1 MLVPKVILQI
11 DTSRACGR
19 GILLGVSKY
28 CRLFSHWRL
37 SQSMPLY
44 FAASG
49 QSQALCLPEDWLAD
63 GFIIGS
69 GEIPEGIRRLGIPTI
84 GIDIRQP
91 IAGMPNIFG
100 DAQAIA
106 DMALT
111 HFMDHGFTQLA
122 YCEFEGIS
130 WAVERGKYFTRH
142 AKEKGLGI
150 AKYEV
155 KTSEGHFARDDE
167 IAAIATWLNGL
178 PHPLGLLACNDDC
191 AKLVSAACELEGID
205 VPKDVAILGVDDD
218 ELVCLPNSPPL
229 SSIALDFETAGF
241 EAARLLDKIIKGQ
254 EKSASQRIILKP
266 THIKIRRSTDTFAV
280 TDPEVQSALQYIANH
295 SHESIIVPDVIEATT
310 LSRRGLE
317 YRFKA
322 VLGRSI
328 NKVIRAKRAERISHM
343 LLETD
348 LTVSQIAYE
357 LGFTDIEHISRY
369 FSSEKGISPSAF
381 RKKYRQYSR

>member
-1 MLVPKVILQI
+1 MQAPKVILHI

-19 GILLGVSKY
+19 GILRGVSKY

-37 SQSMPLY
+37 SQSMPHY
-44 FAASG
+44 FTATS
-49 QSQALCLPEDWLAD
+49 QSQNIRLPEDWLAD

-69 GEIPEGIRRLGIPTI
+69 GEIPEGIRQLGIPTI

-106 DMALT
+106 DMALD

-130 WAVERGKYFTRH
+130 WAVERGRCFAGH
-142 AKEKGLGI
+142 AREKGFSI
-150 AKYEV
+150 AKHEV
-155 KTSEGHFARDDE
+155 KTSEGHFIRDDE
-167 IAAIATWLNGL
+167 IAAITTWLNGL

-191 AKLVSAACELEGID
+191 AKLVSAACESEGID

-218 ELVCLPNSPPL
+218 ELVCLPNNPPL

-254 EKSASQRIILKP
+254 EKSASQRIILQP
-266 THIKIRRSTDTFAV
+266 THIKVRRSTDTFAV
-280 TDPEVQSALQYIANH
+280 TDTEVQSALRFIGNH
-295 SHESIIVPDVIEATT
+295 SHESIRVPDVVEATT
-310 LSRRGLE
+310 LSRRVLE
-317 YRFKA
+317 YRFQT

-328 NKVIRAKRAERISHM
+328 NKVIRAKRAERISQ
-343 LLETD
+343 LLIETN

-369 FSSEKGISPSAF
+369 FRSEKGISPSAF
-381 RKKYRQYSR
+381 RKEYRQYSR